1 MGLQAGG
8 RWLTSLTRK
17 AQVFINVDQS
27 RINRTLSVKNKIF
40 WMLQIAF
47 VITFFVFKKVEIVLF
62 ELSSFPKIILLTHVH
77 WPMYVDQQTDSYTC
91 MGPHA
96 CNIKHTNIGPYT
108 CIVPLTCVNRTC
120 IICAE
125 LSANL
130 HWLNISHTC
139 AGLVW

>member
-17 AQVFINVDQS
+17 AHVFINVDQS

-40 WMLQIAF
+40 WMFQIAF

-77 WPMYVDQQTDSYTC
+77 
-91 MGPHA
+91 
-96 CNIKHTNIGPYT
+96 
-108 CIVPLTCVNRTC
+108 
-120 IICAE
+120 
-125 LSANL
+125 
-130 HWLNISHTC
+130 
-139 AGLVW
+139 